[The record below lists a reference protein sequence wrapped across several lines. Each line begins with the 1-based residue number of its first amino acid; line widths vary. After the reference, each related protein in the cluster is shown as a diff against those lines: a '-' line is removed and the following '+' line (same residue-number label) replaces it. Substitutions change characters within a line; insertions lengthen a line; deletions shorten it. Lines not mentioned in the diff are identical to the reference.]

1 MKYDFDEI
9 IERKGTDCIKWDYL
23 SERFGRDDITPM
35 WVADMDFKAPKP
47 VIDALVKRA
56 EHGIYGYTGKT
67 DEFFSSIIGWNHRR
81 FGWKTEKEWYTPTP
95 GVVPAVIFAVLAF
108 SQPGDEVIVQTPVYY
123 PFFSAVKN
131 NGRTLTINPLKYE
144 DGKYFMDFE
153 DLEKKINSRTRML
166 ILCSPHNP
174 VGRVWTE
181 TELLKLGKLCVENGI
196 TVISDEIHCDLVF
209 AGNRHLPFANLSEVF
224 SNNSVTL
231 MAPSKTFNIAG
242 LHTSVAVTPNKELR
256 NKFNIVID
264 NLGLFG
270 NSLFGI
276 EAFKVSYNSGEE
288 WLTQLNEYVY
298 GNYLYLRDFISRK
311 IPVLSVTELQGTY
324 LSWIDCRKLNMS
336 DHDLNDFFLNKVKV
350 GLNDG
355 PIFGE
360 NGSGFQRINLACRRE
375 TLVKVLNDLN
385 EVLNEMTS

>member
-9 IERKGTDCIKWDYL
+9 IERKGTACIKWDYL

-47 VIDALVKRA
+47 VIDALVRRA

-181 TELLKLGKLCVENGI
+181 TELLKLGKICVENGI

-311 IPVLSVTELQGTY
+311 TPVLSVTELQGTY